1 MKPFLLFIFLLY
13 TLTVTGQT
21 KRVSGDCITA
31 VPIDVVQRVTYGTTR
46 PPEDFGLI
54 QEIKAGKSESKT
66 EFEQEHFT
74 AWYLLN
80 IQLDGELVFEI
91 VPVDSSDDYDFLL
104 YPCTDTLSCVR
115 ILQKKVLPIRGNLS
129 RNTLKNKGRTGL
141 LDSKAE
147 AFYGKGINPQF
158 SRSLQVRK
166 GEKYVLV
173 LDNVYEHGKGHSLFF
188 NYTKD
193 ALISGTVLN
202 KQGLAVTADIEL
214 IDPKGNTVVHTVTDG
229 SGYYQLRAPI
239 KEGLNYSLIILNDSS
254 FVDVRT
260 VNTSLIKDSLAFRN
274 ITTVL
279 HKLKGGARY
288 QLGSINFYNL
298 TAEFLPEAYP
308 SLQALYQLMKRN
320 PRMVIRLEGHITG
333 AHDLQQI
340 SEQRSKSVYDYLV
353 NKGIDKNRMSVIGF
367 SNTKK
372 IIQNAR
378 TEAEH
383 KVNRRVEI
391 NVLSV
396 DGR

>member
-1 MKPFLLFIFLLY
+1 M
-13 TLTVTGQT
+13 
-21 KRVSGDCITA
+21 
-31 VPIDVVQRVTYGTTR
+31 
-46 PPEDFGLI
+46 
-54 QEIKAGKSESKT
+54 
-66 EFEQEHFT
+66 
-74 AWYLLN
+74 
-80 IQLDGELVFEI
+80 
-91 VPVDSSDDYDFLL
+91 
-104 YPCTDTLSCVR
+104 
-115 ILQKKVLPIRGNLS
+115 
-129 RNTLKNKGRTGL
+129 
-141 LDSKAE
+141 
-147 AFYGKGINPQF
+147 
-158 SRSLQVRK
+158 
-166 GEKYVLV
+166 
-173 LDNVYEHGKGHSLFF
+173 
-188 NYTKD
+188 
-193 ALISGTVLN
+193 LN
-202 KQGLAVTADIEL
+202 KQGIAVTADIEL

-288 QLGSINFYNL
+288 QLGAINFYNL